1 MIKLS
6 RAEELINTAPAMA
19 EKSELQKET
28 LLRLL
33 VNRPFFKKML
43 GKPELF
49 QQLLKLFPYTDVQEE
64 LTREYDKLV
73 RTHSVPAA
81 EFILGSLDAQAVM
94 EEKLKEIK
102 AGD

>member
-1 MIKLS
+1 MIKQS

-33 VNRPFFKKML
+33 VNRQFFKRML

-73 RTHSVPAA
+73 RANSAY
-81 EFILGSLDAQAVM
+81 QW
-94 EEKLKEIK
+94 LKP
-102 AGD
+102 

>member
-33 VNRPFFKKML
+33 VNRPFFKRL
-43 GKPELF
+43 LSRPELF
-49 QQLLKLFPYTDVQEE
+49 QQLLALFPYPDVQEE
-64 LTREYDKLV
+64 LTREHDKLV
-73 RTHSVPAA
+73 RATFS
-81 EFILGSLDAQAVM
+81 
-94 EEKLKEIK
+94 
-102 AGD
+102 

>member
-6 RAEELINTAPAMA
+6 RAKELINTAPAMA

-33 VNRPFFKKML
+33 VNRHFFKRML

-49 QQLLKLFPYTDVQEE
+49 QQLLELFPYPDVQEE
-64 LTREYDKLV
+64 LTREYDELV
-73 RTHSVPAA
+73 RA
-81 EFILGSLDAQAVM
+81 EIS
-94 EEKLKEIK
+94 
-102 AGD
+102 